1 MKEYTYVMSHRRR
14 FNTML
19 SSVFSSTDLWSKS
32 EGKIEIMEN
41 NIFPLIQ
48 LKVFAYLFFAY
59 LYFKIRCFTVDC

>member
-19 SSVFSSTDLWSKS
+19 SSAFSSTDQWSKS

-48 LKVFAYLFFAY
+48 LKVFAYL
-59 LYFKIRCFTVDC
+59 YFKIRCFTVDC